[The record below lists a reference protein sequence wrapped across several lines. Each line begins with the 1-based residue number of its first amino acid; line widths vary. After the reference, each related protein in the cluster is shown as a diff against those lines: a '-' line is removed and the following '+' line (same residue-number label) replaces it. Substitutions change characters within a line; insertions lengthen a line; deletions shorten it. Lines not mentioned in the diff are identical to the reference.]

1 MIANEI
7 LNLQKRISQTS
18 DADKIEAL
26 IISFQG
32 KSDTLEQIIERRMQ
46 RFILSSKA
54 DMVEHGEK
62 RLKRDLKSTTK
73 LIQIKK
79 KYFQKLNFL

>member
-1 MIANEI
+1 M
-7 LNLQKRISQTS
+7 QTS

-26 IISFQG
+26 IISLQG

-62 RLKRDLKSTTK
+62 NSKYFASLKKKRSETK
-73 LIQIKK
+73 LI
-79 KYFQKLNFL
+79 